1 MTDTKKNNNK
11 TIAKNTFV
19 LYLRM
24 MLMMLVGLYT
34 SRIVLETL
42 GVEDFGIYNVVGGVV
57 ALFGLLS
64 NSMCNA
70 IGRFLTIEL
79 GKNDKVQLRR
89 VFSTSINVL
98 LLIAFGIMLLAEII
112 GVWYIYYK
120 MNMPVGRQNA
130 AMWAY
135 QSSLFSFLFTM
146 ISIPYTAIIIAHEKM
161 TAFAYMSI
169 VEVLLKLV
177 IVFLLMFFPFDKLKL
192 YAVLMFVVSVV
203 MRIMYRFYCK
213 KHFEEANYIWTKD
226 KGLLKGMFSFASWNF
241 IDYGAYILNQYGLDI
256 VVNLFFGVT
265 INAARGI
272 ASQVNGT
279 VNKFV
284 QNFMSAL
291 NPQIYKTYAR
301 EDYK

>member
-1 MTDTKKNNNK
+1 M
-11 TIAKNTFV
+11 IY
-19 LYLRM
+19 LYYIIFLQ
-24 MLMMLVGLYT
+24 
-34 SRIVLETL
+34 S
-42 GVEDFGIYNVVGGVV
+42 FGSDV
-57 ALFGLLS
+57 
-64 NSMCNA
+64 MC
-70 IGRFLTIEL
+70 
-79 GKNDKVQLRR
+79 
-89 VFSTSINVL
+89 
-98 LLIAFGIMLLAEII
+98 
-112 GVWYIYYK
+112 
-120 MNMPVGRQNA
+120 
-130 AMWAY
+130 
-135 QSSLFSFLFTM
+135 
-146 ISIPYTAIIIAHEKM
+146 
-161 TAFAYMSI
+161 
-169 VEVLLKLV
+169 KLV
-177 IVFLLMFFPFDKLKL
+177 TAQCFLMFFPFDKLKL

-301 EDYK
+301 EDYKSMHLLIVRGAKFSYFLMLFMIIPISLVTYLLIYLRFQKTILVFPPFSADFQKRNLLIVLSSTAQEDAPHLFQQKLQDTPFQLLQC